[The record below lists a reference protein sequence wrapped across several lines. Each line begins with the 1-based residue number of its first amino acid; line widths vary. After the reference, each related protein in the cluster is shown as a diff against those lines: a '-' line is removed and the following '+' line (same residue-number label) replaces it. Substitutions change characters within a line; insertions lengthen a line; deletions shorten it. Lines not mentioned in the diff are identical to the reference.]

1 MVLYVRIGR
10 RCVKL
15 RSAVRTYVRASGTIR
30 VSTQKDKYGGRKP
43 FEFERID
50 ILLLQFFTT
59 TLECSYSFMKSFHHD
74 VRRKDWE
81 VDEDAI
87 ASTINSTVCRRVLP
101 TLIKFTCL
109 RILFHS
115 IFIVEPLAIVAR
127 EGEEEEDEYAQQ

>member
-1 MVLYVRIGR
+1 MVLYV
-10 RCVKL
+10 
-15 RSAVRTYVRASGTIR
+15 SAGGALNYGQQYVRTYVPAVRYGCLR
-30 VSTQKDKYGGRKP
+30 RDKYGGRKP
-43 FEFERID
+43 FEFGRID